1 MGRSPLQSILY
12 VEDNPNIRALAKI
25 ALERIGGFSTHA
37 FDSGAEAL
45 AAVQSGLVPDLL
57 LLDVM
62 LPGMDG
68 PTILQRL
75 RDIPST
81 AATPAVFMTAKAQ
94 SAEIAHF
101 MSLGALGVITKPFQP
116 TTLSKDILRL
126 WNGQPPDATTP
137 SGDDAIAEFRA
148 RFVAGLP
155 KQLAALKAHALQLAA
170 GTDDQTISAAHHLLH
185 VISGNAGT
193 FGYGEV
199 GNRARRVEELIRTSQ
214 SAGGAKAAAIGPA
227 LDEFLQWCD
236 ASLALNTGAQASAP
250 SPAPD

>member
-75 RDIPST
+75 RAIPST

-126 WNGQPPDATTP
+126 WNGQAPAAAPF
-137 SGDDAIAEFRA
+137 SDDDMIAEFRA
-148 RFVAGLP
+148 RFVAALP
-155 KQLAALKAHALQLAA
+155 NQLAVLKAHARQLAA
-170 GTDDQTISAAHHLLH
+170 GPDEQAISAVHHLLH

-193 FGYGEV
+193 FGYGEL
-199 GNRARRVEELIRTSQ
+199 GNRARRVEELIRNSREADGPP
-214 SAGGAKAAAIGPA
+214 SSSVAPA
-227 LDEFLQWCD
+227 LSEFLQWCD
-236 ASLALNTGAQASAP
+236 ASLMLAGCS
-250 SPAPD
+250 D